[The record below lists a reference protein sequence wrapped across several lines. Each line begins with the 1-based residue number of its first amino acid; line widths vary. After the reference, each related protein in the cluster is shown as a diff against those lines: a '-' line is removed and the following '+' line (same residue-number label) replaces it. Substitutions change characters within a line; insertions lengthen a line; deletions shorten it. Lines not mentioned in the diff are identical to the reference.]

1 MWKKVAVVGV
11 TAVIISAAGTAAVA
25 ASGTDTPI
33 PSASSSSAAPVTSAD
48 GSQAVAGR
56 CAAVDRLRRTA
67 HATWVSEDKA
77 KTLTTHDAIRGQV
90 TAVSATSIT
99 VEAADHVTETYVINA
114 DVKVRDRAN
123 KTAASILDVKSGD
136 PVWVTGT
143 GTTTL
148 TATHVIDAKK

>member
-1 MWKKVAVVGV
+1 M
-11 TAVIISAAGTAAVA
+11 
-25 ASGTDTPI
+25 
-33 PSASSSSAAPVTSAD
+33 
-48 GSQAVAGR
+48 
-56 CAAVDRLRRTA
+56 
-67 HATWVSEDKA
+67 SEDKA